1 MVSCQVAADGQAV
14 GFAGGAGT
22 RSPLPVPPTQARGAE
37 KRERL
42 YRAAIARFAR
52 DGVDGTRVEDVIAE
66 VGVSWATFFRYF
78 PRKED
83 VLIEAAARHFR
94 DHVQATARAG
104 IRDRRR
110 NVRAVIESSFAA
122 LTTPAEMPADLHTLA
137 LLQVVAHPARFASM
151 LDEQGGQPLISL
163 ITELVAA
170 GQVRGQIRDDVPAAA
185 IGLTVVAGGFFPG
198 VQAAAVGGDPAQAT
212 GLALD
217 LIWSG
222 IGDARTRGT
231 GAARLER

>member
-1 MVSCQVAADGQAV
+1 MVSCQVAVDEQAI

-22 RSPLPVPPTQARGAE
+22 RSPLPAPPTQARGAE

-52 DGVDGTRVEDVIAE
+52 DGVEATRVEDVIAE

-94 DHVQATARAG
+94 DHVRATARAG
-104 IRDRRR
+104 IRDKRR
-110 NVRAVIESSFAA
+110 NVRTVIEDSFAA
-122 LTTPAEMPADLHTLA
+122 LTTPAEMPPELHTLA
-137 LLQVVAHPARFASM
+137 LLQVVAHPARFAAM
-151 LDEQGGQPLISL
+151 LDDEAVQPLIEL

-170 GQVRGQIRDDVPAAA
+170 GQVRGQVRDDVPATAVG
-185 IGLTVVAGGFFPG
+185 ITVVAGAFFPG
-198 VQAAAVGGDPAQAT
+198 VQAAARGADPGPAIT
-212 GLALD
+212 LALD

-222 IGDARTRGT
+222 IGDGARKRTR
-231 GAARLER
+231 AAKRG

>member
-83 VLIEAAARHFR
+83 VLIESAARHFR
-94 DHVQATARAG
+94 NHVKATARAG
-104 IRDRRR
+104 IRDKRR
-110 NVRAVIESSFAA
+110 NVRTVIEGCFAA
-122 LTTPAEMPADLHTLA
+122 LTTPDELPPALHTAA
-137 LLQVVAHPARFASM
+137 LLQVVAHPARFAAI
-151 LDEQGGQPLISL
+151 LDDDAAQPLIEL

-185 IGLTVVAGGFFPG
+185 IGLTIVAGGFFPG
-198 VQAAAVGGDPAQAT
+198 VQDAALGADPAPAIA
-212 GLALD
+212 LALD
-217 LIWSG
+217 LIWTG
-222 IGDARTRGT
+222 IGDRSRKRAR
-231 GAARLER
+231 